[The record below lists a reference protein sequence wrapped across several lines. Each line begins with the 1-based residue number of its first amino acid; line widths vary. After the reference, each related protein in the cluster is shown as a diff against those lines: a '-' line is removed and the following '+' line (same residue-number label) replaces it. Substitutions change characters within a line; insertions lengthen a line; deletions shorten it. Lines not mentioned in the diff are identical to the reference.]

1 MTPYLFLTN
10 YFVKNE
16 HNITN
21 TTKPINPPF
30 ASESKRVVIF
40 ATTSNPRTEVPVNTN
55 HKIANGINPIK
66 TVTKLPRNP
75 FTILNTESI
84 LFPLFVCF
92 AALLPNVD

>member
-21 TTKPINPPF
+21 TTKPINPPLT
-30 ASESKRVVIF
+30 SVSKRVVIF

-55 HKIANGINPIK
+55 HKIASGIIDINKPVKLVINPPI
-66 TVTKLPRNP
+66 
-75 FTILNTESI
+75 ILNTESI
-84 LFPLFVCF
+84 LFSFVCLF
-92 AALLPNVD
+92 CGTIAIFD

>member
-21 TTKPINPPF
+21 TTKPINPPLT
-30 ASESKRVVIF
+30 SVSKRVVIF

-55 HKIANGINPIK
+55 HKIANGISPIN
-66 TVTKLPRNP
+66 TLTKLETKP

-84 LFPLFVCF
+84 LFLFFVCF